1 MLQPLSLHDCHY
13 SCTRRSVLVDSLQRS
28 APLVTSPIPI
38 PISTHVL
45 VFSRICKRPR
55 CQDFGVDV
63 ALYLYRKSTFKLRLL
78 GTLITRLQLAVYY
91 YTLAIILTDE
101 VKKQPNENE
110 DRLRKYLRPA
120 AVLHTTHTH
129 MHKLEM
135 VAGLTNRSPAR

>member
-1 MLQPLSLHDCHY
+1 MNKPLSLHDCHY
-13 SCTRRSVLVDSLQRS
+13 SCSKKGRSVLVDSLQRS

-45 VFSRICKRPR
+45 VFSRI
-55 CQDFGVDV
+55 
-63 ALYLYRKSTFKLRLL
+63 Y
-78 GTLITRLQLAVYY
+78 
-91 YTLAIILTDE
+91 E